1 MSISMRI
8 KNHLDE
14 RKIPYVSLTHPQTY
28 TAQGTASTMHIPGQE
43 VAKTVVVKA
52 GSQYCLAALPASRRL
67 SLEKLGNILGS
78 PAQLATESEFS
89 SLFPDCD
96 LGAMPPL
103 GEIYN
108 LPVYVDESL
117 AADREIV
124 FNAGTHQDVIR
135 MKFTDFARMAQPM
148 VCSFAA

>member
-1 MSISMRI
+1 
-8 KNHLDE
+8 
-14 RKIPYVSLTHPQTY
+14 
-28 TAQGTASTMHIPGQE
+28 
-43 VAKTVVVKA
+43 VVVKA

-67 SLEKLGNILGS
+67 SLEKLGNVLGS
-78 PAQLATESEFS
+78 PVQLATESEFS

-117 AADREIV
+117 AAGQEII
-124 FNAGTHQDVIR
+124 FNAGTHQDAIR
-135 MKFTDFARMAQPM
+135 MKFTDFARLAQPM